1 MKKHVL
7 RDVLLLPVII
17 ASLGTAAGPAK
28 SQPAPF
34 DMTPERPAE
43 PPVVPSF
50 RLPQAE
56 QPTTSPPLSIP
67 TTPTSPAEEP
77 RGLTI
82 NPSVQMRPDVG
93 ARRYLIPSK
102 SLIMEGEEDR
112 RAWSF
117 YLTEQQARAT
127 AKFHIGFQN
136 AVVVAPE
143 VSKISVLI
151 NGQLVGDASI
161 AFPDA
166 PGSRVFDI
174 PSTLL
179 QPGSNRIEIRSV
191 QRHRTDCSIDSTYE
205 LWTDVNSAETFLS
218 FENLPDAKPSIAD
231 AIRTLGP
238 DENGNTDFEV
248 LMPAIGQVAASETL
262 VRLSQGLS
270 LLSGMPNQNFTIEQ
284 LQLNPPAP
292 GRFGIVIGTASELQP
307 IFGNLPAGSQTAP
320 VATLATD
327 PRTKGQVLL
336 ITGPDWRGIA
346 AAVDSIVSPLTPPRD
361 IRRDAISTQRWSA
374 PDAPLLFGSE
384 RLSLSELGVE
394 NVEFAGR
401 RIRTNFN
408 IGVPADFYA
417 NAYGEATLLLDAA
430 FADSVLPGSHF
441 DVYVNGNIASTMPIT
456 SPKGGILRHMP
467 IRVTLRHFKPGVN
480 TLALEAVV
488 MTESD
493 KACQP
498 GATSSGEP
506 RIAVFGTSEWVMP
519 TFARIG
525 QIPNLAG
532 LAGTGFPYGRG
543 TEPLLLA
550 SERVDSDTL
559 AATSTF
565 MARLALSAGRL
576 IPIEMLASQSSIG
589 ERNVLFFGALSDMPD
604 KFFAQLK
611 IDPNSIAGWRSGGD
625 PAVNGVDAPV
635 SFDEWRSRVKGGA
648 WSGQISAFQEWMR
661 RNFDITLSSLQ
672 FAPSEE
678 PVFAPSANQS
688 LVVAQSTSPQG
699 TATWTAVAAPTVE
712 DLRLGVEAIVTRE
725 QWSDVSGRIA
735 AYARKAGE
743 LTSVNAND
751 VHFVRTTSD
760 FSINNYRLV
769 IANWLSTNVLT
780 YAVLLVILAT
790 VLGLATAAMLG
801 SLGRRDR

>member
-1 MKKHVL
+1 MKKQAL

-17 ASLGTAAGPAK
+17 ALLGTTAGPAK

-43 PPVVPSF
+43 PPAAPSF
-50 RLPQAE
+50 RWPQAGH
-56 QPTTSPPLSIP
+56 PTASPPFSVP
-67 TTPTSPAEEP
+67 TAPTPPATEP
-77 RGLTI
+77 RAKPN
-82 NPSVQMRPDVG
+82 NPSAQTRPEIG
-93 ARRYLIPSK
+93 TRRYIIPSK
-102 SLIMEGEEDR
+102 SLVMEGEEDR
-112 RAWSF
+112 RVWSI
-117 YLTEQQARAT
+117 YLSEQQAKAK
-127 AKFHIGFQN
+127 AKFHLGFQN
-136 AVVVAPE
+136 AVVIAPE
-143 VSKISVLI
+143 ISQISVLI
-151 NGQLVGDASI
+151 NGQLVGDASV

-205 LWTDVNSAETFLS
+205 LWTDIDPAETFLS
-218 FENLPDAKPSIAD
+218 FDSLPDARPSLAD
-231 AIRTLGP
+231 AIRAIGP

-248 LMPAIGQVAASETL
+248 LMPAVGQAAAGETL

-270 LLSGMPNQNFTIEQ
+270 LLSGMPNQNFKIERSQ
-284 LQLNPPAP
+284 LGAPAP
-292 GRFGIVIGTASELQP
+292 GRIGIVIGTASELQP
-307 IFGNLPAGSQTAP
+307 IFGDLPAGSQTAP

-327 PRTKGQVLL
+327 PRTEGQVLL
-336 ITGPDWRGIA
+336 ITGPDWRGVA
-346 AAVDSIVSPLTPPRD
+346 AAVDSIVSPLAPPRD

-374 PDAPLLFGSE
+374 PDAPLLFGGE
-384 RLSLSELGVE
+384 RLSLSELGVD

-401 RIRTNFN
+401 RIRANFN

-430 FADSVLPGSHF
+430 FAESVLPGSHF

-456 SPKGGILRHMP
+456 SQKGGILRHMP

-480 TLALEAVV
+480 NIALEAVV
-488 MTESD
+488 LTESD
-493 KACQP
+493 KVCQP
-498 GATSSGEP
+498 GATSLKEP
-506 RIAVFGTSEWVMP
+506 RIAVFGTSEWAMP

-550 SERVDSDTL
+550 SARLDADTL

-576 IPIEMLASQSSIG
+576 IPIEILASQSTIG

-611 IDPNSIAGWRSGGD
+611 IDPNSVAAWRSVGD
-625 PAVNGVDAPV
+625 LTVNGVNSPV
-635 SFDEWRSRVKGGA
+635 SFDEWRSRVRGGA
-648 WSGQISAFQEWMR
+648 WSGQISALQEWLR

-672 FAPSEE
+672 FAPGKE
-678 PVFAPSANQS
+678 PAFAPTLNQS
-688 LVVAQSTSPQG
+688 LVIAQGSSPQG
-699 TATWTAVAAPTVE
+699 AAIWTAVTAPTVE
-712 DLRLGVEAIVTRE
+712 ELSKGVKAITMRE
-725 QWSDVSGRIA
+725 QWSKVSGRIA
-735 AYARKAGE
+735 AYEVKSGE
-743 LTSVNAND
+743 LTSVSAND
-751 VHFVRTTSD
+751 VKFVRTMSE
-760 FSINNYRLV
+760 SSLNNYRLV

-780 YAVLLVILAT
+780 YAVLLVVLAT